1 MGGWWWGRPELK
13 ETSLESSSRTS
24 SSASLLSLAVTRPS
38 PPLPQVPNL
47 HGSQHPEGEN
57 CAEFQPVRI
66 WHRAPPWLECCA
78 SAATG
83 AGTTHPQMVE
93 VLEVQSQG
101 MAGSPF
107 ATLKLL
113 PPGSVH
119 VDVSP
124 CPMGAGPSP
133 QGALVPSHATKLA
146 HPLMPGLALDTSKQP
161 RDCPAVSLRRSRQK
175 DLPLAGVKKRNRGG
189 GTSCGPPRPPPQD
202 QPCVVHREA
211 TILTLGSGRE
221 SSSTFLLFYQEPQR
235 GCFPPQLS
243 QRMSP

>member
-1 MGGWWWGRPELK
+1 MPCLCSHGG
-13 ETSLESSSRTS
+13 
-24 SSASLLSLAVTRPS
+24 
-38 PPLPQVPNL
+38 
-47 HGSQHPEGEN
+47 
-57 CAEFQPVRI
+57 
-66 WHRAPPWLECCA
+66 RA
-78 SAATG
+78 G
-83 AGTTHPQMVE
+83 AGTTHPQMAE

-161 RDCPAVSLRRSRQK
+161 RDCPAVSPRRSRQK

>member
-1 MGGWWWGRPELK
+1 MPCLCSHGGW
-13 ETSLESSSRTS
+13 
-24 SSASLLSLAVTRPS
+24 A
-38 PPLPQVPNL
+38 
-47 HGSQHPEGEN
+47 
-57 CAEFQPVRI
+57 
-66 WHRAPPWLECCA
+66 
-78 SAATG
+78 G
-83 AGTTHPQMVE
+83 AGTTHPQMAE

-161 RDCPAVSLRRSRQK
+161 RLSRGLSEEEQTEGPASC
-175 DLPLAGVKKRNRGG
+175 RGKE
-189 GTSCGPPRPPPQD
+189 T
-202 QPCVVHREA
+202 E
-211 TILTLGSGRE
+211 
-221 SSSTFLLFYQEPQR
+221 QR
-235 GCFPPQLS
+235 GWHFLRSAPAPAPGSALCGSSRGHDIDSGEWPGEQLNVLIILSRAPKGLFPTPAFPKDVPMIKT
-243 QRMSP
+243 QRTWVCGDHIGSRLKMRKLEGRCAFSKLPSD